1 MKTHVLSLVGF
12 LVCPFLFSQ
21 ISVNG
26 SQIKN
31 LQDPTDA
38 QDAVTMSVFLESIE
52 NLQNQINELED
63 IIDDDS
69 NNDSQ
74 LFLDI
79 VNQKIYEDNVNGL
92 DLIKFNSSS
101 DNFLTKYYTTNFDQN
116 ISHCVFEIDQF
127 SLIGTTT
134 KIKKYSSDTSN
145 IYIKILEETE
155 NELTIE
161 WYFVEDDDADYKHE
175 IKFEIIGERIFIHT
189 KLIRKINLEVVEVD
203 TEIYVESNLEVSTE
217 FCDHPLAGTSWSI
230 AAEPGA
236 LAVGPSPSDLSWWSL
251 NLLQDDI
258 SERWCLL
265 DDVFTFNADGTYEVD
280 LGSDTWIEPWQDQDV
295 NGDGVTGEAPSDANG
310 WTADEGCFGPVAPH
324 TSKTD
329 HTWTVNDSTITVSG
343 VGAYIAQS
351 KTHNSGEDGNPPD
364 DTITYNYSLD
374 GNILEITISGFHNYG
389 GNETWYYK
397 LVRQ

>member
-52 NLQNQINELED
+52 NLQNQINELEG

-127 SLIGTTT
+127 SLIGTIT
-134 KIKKYSSDTSN
+134 KIKKYSYDTSN

-161 WYFVEDDDADYKHE
+161 WYYVEDDDADYKHE

-251 NLLQDDI
+251 NLHQDDI
-258 SERWCLL
+258 YEMWCLL

-280 LGSDTWIEPWQDQDV
+280 LGSQTWLWLSQHQELD
-295 NGDGVTGEAPSDANG
+295 E
-310 WTADEGCFGPVAPH
+310 EGCFSPVAPH

-329 HTWTVNDSTITVSG
+329 HIWTVNGSTITISG
-343 VGAYIAQS
+343 VGAYIARS
-351 KTHNSGEDGNPPD
+351 ATHNYGEDGNPPN
-364 DTITYNYSLD
+364 DTINYNYYLD
-374 GNILEITISGFHNYG
+374 GDTLEITIQGFNSYP
-389 GNETWYYK
+389 EATWYYK

>member
-1 MKTHVLSLVGF
+1 MKIHVLSLVGL

-31 LQDPTDA
+31 LQNPTDA

-52 NLQNQINELED
+52 NLQNQINELEG
-63 IIDDDS
+63 ITDDDS

-79 VNQKIYEDNVNGL
+79 VNQKIYEDNINGL
-92 DLIKFNSSS
+92 DLIKFNSDS
-101 DNFLTKYYTTNFDQN
+101 DNFLTKYFTTNFDQN

-127 SLIGTTT
+127 SLIGTMT
-134 KIKKYSSDTSN
+134 KINKHSYDTSN
-145 IYIKILEETE
+145 IYIQILEETE

-236 LAVGPSPSDLSWWSL
+236 LAVGPSPSDLSWWSA
-251 NLLQDDI
+251 DMAYI
-258 SERWCLL
+258 SDVWCLT

-280 LGSDTWIEPWQDQDV
+280 LGSQTWLWYYQIQEQEICSSPL
-295 NGDGVTGEAPSDANG
+295 
-310 WTADEGCFGPVAPH
+310 APH

-329 HTWTVNDSTITVSG
+329 HSWTVNDSTITVSG
-343 VGAYIAQS
+343 VGAYIARS
-351 KTHNSGEDGNPPD
+351 ATHNYGEDGNPPG

-374 GNILEITISGFHNYG
+374 GNILEITISGFQSG
-389 GNETWYYK
+389 GDETWYFK